1 MEFKPRNCRR
11 WWRYIC
17 NERKQQVFDHSW
29 RWRRSQHPG
38 CDASINI
45 TGNGGNN
52 SSRGSGGSHGHGG
65 KTSGKFAD
73 KRRNKK
79 KKKPIS
85 IFNPPGQE
93 DDSKIYLN
101 LIIEITNSN
110 FQVFLFSEAPLRIS
124 KVQLSFPFS
133 F

>member
-1 MEFKPRNCRR
+1 MEFKPKNCRR

-17 NERKQQVFDHSW
+17 SQRKQQVFDHSW
-29 RWRRSQHPG
+29 RWRRSQHTG

-52 SSRGSGGSHGHGG
+52 SSLGSGGSQGHGG
-65 KTSGKFAD
+65 KTGGKFAD

-79 KKKPIS
+79 KKPIS
-85 IFNPPGQE
+85 VFNPPGQE

-110 FQVFLFSEAPLRIS
+110 FEVFLFSEAPLRIS
-124 KVQLSFPFS
+124 KVQLSFPFR